1 VDSIKACKAMKTGT
15 ASDFKASGKLKT
27 CMVASYKSIS
37 KNRGREP
44 DASLDQLHAFGASRG
59 Q

>member
-1 VDSIKACKAMKTGT
+1 MKTGT